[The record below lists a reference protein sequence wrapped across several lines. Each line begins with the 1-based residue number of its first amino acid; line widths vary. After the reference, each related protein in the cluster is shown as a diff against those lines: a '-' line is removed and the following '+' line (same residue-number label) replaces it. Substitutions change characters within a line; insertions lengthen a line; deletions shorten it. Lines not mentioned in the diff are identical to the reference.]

1 MVPFASALA
10 DLSFQV
16 LEEAVGL
23 SESALPFVVRR
34 NGDRE
39 ERDEGEGE
47 ARCED
52 EDLEGRLASQGETC
66 SARQGGPQEACCSE
80 DLRVARE
87 QGAAQGF
94 IGGERRGVCVL
105 RLQ

>member
-1 MVPFASALA
+1 MVPLASAFA
-10 DLSFQV
+10 HPSFEV

-23 SESALPFVVRR
+23 SDSALPFVFRR
-34 NGDRE
+34 NGDRK

-52 EDLEGRLASQGETC
+52 EDLEGRLASQAETC

-80 DLRVARE
+80 DLRVARTLAPAR
-87 QGAAQGF
+87 GLYALCPVSAAVQT
-94 IGGERRGVCVL
+94 
-105 RLQ
+105 